1 VPHPEETAALRELP
15 DDLQEPEVDP
25 KEPKD
30 AILSAPESPE
40 EWSEQCKWFGKYG
53 LYDRWKPIVSDVTR
67 SKYEPKVIKKDDED

>member
-1 VPHPEETAALRELP
+1 MPHPEETAAFRKLP

-30 AILSAPESPE
+30 AILSAPKRPE

-53 LYDRWKPIVSDVTR
+53 LYDCWRIYVF
-67 SKYEPKVIKKDDED
+67 KVACITYKIQMGLGTS